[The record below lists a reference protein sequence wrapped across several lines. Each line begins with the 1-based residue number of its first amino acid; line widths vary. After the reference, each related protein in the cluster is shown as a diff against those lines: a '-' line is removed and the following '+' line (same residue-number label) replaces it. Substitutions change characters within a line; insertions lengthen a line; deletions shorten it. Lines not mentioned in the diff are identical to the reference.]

1 MGAKGK
7 FWILTMVV
15 AISGLSQG
23 VLLPLIAIILEEKGI
38 SAGINGFHATGIY
51 LGVLLISPFI
61 EAPLHK
67 YGYKPIIL
75 VGGGLVAVSILAFPI
90 WFNLYFWFILRLL
103 IGVGDHMLHF
113 SSQTWIGAMSDPSKR
128 GRNMAIY
135 GLFFSLGFAIGPQLV
150 NLAKINANLPFFL
163 SGILVLIAWGLVW
176 FVRNDFVAEKAV
188 IRKISFWGSLKRF
201 SDVFKLAWVS
211 MIPPFLYG
219 ILETGLNATFP
230 VVGLRDG
237 LDTMMIAMVISSFS
251 VGTIIFQVPIGIVSD
266 KFGRGKVL
274 PLLTGAGAVV
284 FMLTAFVKIPVL
296 YVVFFFVLGILLGSL
311 YSLGLS
317 YMTDLTP
324 LELLPAGNILV
335 GMCFSL
341 GSIIGP
347 SATGMMIGIFGN
359 QIFYFVVAGIL
370 VLGCLLLVFGARKD
384 ALEKKMGN

>member
-201 SDVFKLAWVS
+201 SDVFKLAWVA
-211 MIPPFLYG
+211 MIPTFLYG

>member
-1 MGAKGK
+1 M
-7 FWILTMVV
+7 
-15 AISGLSQG
+15 
-23 VLLPLIAIILEEKGI
+23 
-38 SAGINGFHATGIY
+38 
-51 LGVLLISPFI
+51 LISPFI

-150 NLAKINANLPFFL
+150 NLAEINANLPFFL

-176 FVRNDFVAEKAV
+176 FVRNDFVGEKAV

-201 SDVFKLAWVS
+201 SDVFKLAWVA

-251 VGTIIFQVPIGIVSD
+251 VGTIIFQVPIGIISD

-284 FMLTAFVKIPVL
+284 FVLTAFVKIPVL

-370 VLGCLLLVFGARKD
+370 VLGCLLLIFGARKD
-384 ALEKKMGN
+384 ALEKKMKN

>member
-23 VLLPLIAIILEEKGI
+23 VLLPLIAIILEERGI

-150 NLAKINANLPFFL
+150 NLAEINANLPFFL

-176 FVRNDFVAEKAV
+176 FVRNDFVGEKAV

-201 SDVFKLAWVS
+201 SDVFKLAWVA

-284 FMLTAFVKIPVL
+284 FVLTAFVKIPVL

-335 GMCFSL
+335 GMCFSF

-359 QIFYFVVAGIL
+359 QIFYFVV
-370 VLGCLLLVFGARKD
+370 
-384 ALEKKMGN
+384 

>member
-75 VGGGLVAVSILAFPI
+75 VGGGLVAIAILAFPI

-150 NLAKINANLPFFL
+150 NLAEINANLPFFL

-176 FVRNDFVAEKAV
+176 FVRNEFVGEKAV

-201 SDVFKLAWVS
+201 SAVFKLAWVA

-384 ALEKKMGN
+384 TLEKKIGN

>member
-23 VLLPLIAIILEEKGI
+23 VLLPLIAIILEEKGV

-75 VGGGLVAVSILAFPI
+75 VGGGLVAIAVFAFPI

-103 IGVGDHMLHF
+103 IGIGDHMLHF

-135 GLFFSLGFAIGPQLV
+135 GLFFSVGFAIGPQLV
-150 NLAKINANLPFFL
+150 NLAKVNANLPFFL
-163 SGILVLIAWGLVW
+163 SGILVLIAWSLVW
-176 FVRNDFVAEKAV
+176 FIRNDFVGEKAV
-188 IRKISFWGSLKRF
+188 IRKISFWGSIKRF
-201 SDVFKLAWVS
+201 SGVFKMAWVA

-237 LDTMMIAMVISSFS
+237 LDTMMIAMIISSFS
-251 VGTIIFQVPIGIVSD
+251 VGTIIFQVPIGIISD
-266 KFGRGKVL
+266 KFGRGKML

-284 FMLTAFVKIPVL
+284 FVLTAFVKIPIFFVI
-296 YVVFFFVLGILLGSL
+296 FFFILGILLGSL

-335 GMCFSL
+335 GMFFSL

-359 QIFYFVVAGIL
+359 KIFYFVVAGIL
-370 VLGCLLLVFGARKD
+370 LLGCLLLALGGRKE
-384 ALEKKMGN
+384 AH

>member
-201 SDVFKLAWVS
+201 SDVFKLAWVV

>member
-23 VLLPLIAIILEEKGI
+23 VLLPLIAIILEEKGV

-51 LGVLLISPFI
+51 LGVLLVSPFI

-75 VGGGLVAVSILAFPI
+75 VGGGLVAIAIFTFPI

-103 IGVGDHMLHF
+103 IGIGDHMLHF

-135 GLFFSLGFAIGPQLV
+135 GLFFSVGFAIGPQLV
-150 NLAKINANLPFFL
+150 NLAKVNANLPFFL
-163 SGILVLIAWGLVW
+163 SGILVLIAWSLVW
-176 FVRNDFVAEKAV
+176 FIRNDFVGEKAV
-188 IRKISFWGSLKRF
+188 IRKISFWGSIKRF
-201 SDVFKLAWVS
+201 SGVFKMAWVA

-237 LDTMMIAMVISSFS
+237 LDTMMIAMIISSFS
-251 VGTIIFQVPIGIVSD
+251 VGTIIFQVPIGIISD
-266 KFGRGKVL
+266 KFGRGKML

-284 FMLTAFVKIPVL
+284 FVLTAFVKIPIFFVI
-296 YVVFFFVLGILLGSL
+296 FFFILGILLGSL

-335 GMCFSL
+335 GMFFSL

-370 VLGCLLLVFGARKD
+370 LLGCLLLALGGRKE
-384 ALEKKMGN
+384 AH

>member
-1 MGAKGK
+1 MGSKSK

-23 VLLPLIAIILEEKGI
+23 VLLPLIAIILEEKGV

-75 VGGGLVAVSILAFPI
+75 VGGGLVAAAMLAFPI

-113 SSQTWIGAMSDPSKR
+113 SSQTWIGAMSNPSKR

-150 NLAKINANLPFFL
+150 NLAEINVNLPFFL
-163 SGILVLIAWGLVW
+163 SGLLVLIAWGLVW
-176 FVRNDFVAEKAV
+176 ILRNEFVGEKAV
-188 IRKISFWGSLKRF
+188 IRKISFWGSMKRF
-201 SDVFKLAWVS
+201 SEVFKLAWVA

-230 VVGLRDG
+230 VAGLRNG
-237 LDTMMIAMVISSFS
+237 LDTMIIAVIISSFS
-251 VGTIIFQVPIGIVSD
+251 VGTILFQVPIGIVSD
-266 KFGRGKVL
+266 KFGRGKIL
-274 PLLTGAGAVV
+274 PFLTGMGAIV
-284 FMLTAFVKIPVL
+284 FVLTAFVTVPVL
-296 YVVFFFVLGILLGSL
+296 YVIFFFVLGILLGSL

-370 VLGCLLLVFGARKD
+370 VIGCLLLAFG
-384 ALEKKMGN
+384 EKKMKSMKEIKI

>member
-1 MGAKGK
+1 MGSKSK

-23 VLLPLIAIILEEKGI
+23 VLLPLIAIILEEKGV

-75 VGGGLVAVSILAFPI
+75 VGGGLVAAAMLAFPI

-150 NLAKINANLPFFL
+150 NLAEVNVNLPFFL
-163 SGILVLIAWGLVW
+163 SGLLVLIAWGLVW
-176 FVRNDFVAEKAV
+176 ILKNEFVGEKAV
-188 IRKISFWGSLKRF
+188 IRKISFWGSMKRF
-201 SDVFKLAWVS
+201 SEVFKLAWVA

-230 VVGLRDG
+230 VVGLRNG
-237 LDTMMIAMVISSFS
+237 LDTMIIAVIISSFS
-251 VGTIIFQVPIGIVSD
+251 VGTILFQVPIGIVSD
-266 KFGRGKVL
+266 KFGRGKIL
-274 PLLTGAGAVV
+274 PFLTCMGAIV
-284 FMLTAFVKIPVL
+284 FVLTAFVTVPVL
-296 YVVFFFVLGILLGSL
+296 YVIFFFVLGILLGSL

-370 VLGCLLLVFGARKD
+370 VIGCLLLAFG
-384 ALEKKMGN
+384 EKKMKSMKEIKI

>member
-23 VLLPLIAIILEEKGI
+23 VLLPLIAIILEERGI

-150 NLAKINANLPFFL
+150 NLAEINANLPFFL

-176 FVRNDFVAEKAV
+176 FVRNDFVGEKAV

-201 SDVFKLAWVS
+201 LDVFKLAWVA

-251 VGTIIFQVPIGIVSD
+251 VGTIIFQVPIGIISD

-284 FMLTAFVKIPVL
+284 FVLTAFVKIPVL

-370 VLGCLLLVFGARKD
+370 VLGCLLLIFGARKD
-384 ALEKKMGN
+384 ALEKKMKN

>member
-201 SDVFKLAWVS
+201 LDVFKLAWVA

>member
-23 VLLPLIAIILEEKGI
+23 VLLPLIAIILEENGI

-75 VGGGLVAVSILAFPI
+75 VGGGLVAVAILAFPI

-113 SSQTWIGAMSDPSKR
+113 SSQTWIGAMSDPGKR

-150 NLAKINANLPFFL
+150 NLAEINVNLPFFL

-176 FVRNDFVAEKAV
+176 FVRNEFVGEKAV

-201 SDVFKLAWVS
+201 SDVFKLAWVA
-211 MIPPFLYG
+211 MIPPILYG

-237 LDTMMIAMVISSFS
+237 LDTLMIAMVISSFS

-284 FMLTAFVKIPVL
+284 FVLTAFVKIPVL

-347 SATGMMIGIFGN
+347 SATGIMIGIFGN
-359 QIFYFVVAGIL
+359 QIFYFAVAGIL

>member
-1 MGAKGK
+1 MSSKGK

-23 VLLPLIAIILEEKGI
+23 VLLPLIAIILEGKGV
-38 SAGINGFHATGIY
+38 SASINGFHATGIY

-75 VGGGLVAVSILAFPI
+75 VGGGLVAIAMLIFPV
-90 WFNLYFWFILRLL
+90 WFNLYFWFVLRLL

-128 GRNMAIY
+128 GRNMALY

-150 NLAKINANLPFFL
+150 NLAEINVNLPFFL
-163 SGILVLIAWGLVW
+163 SGVLVLIAWIFVW
-176 FVRNDFVAEKAV
+176 FLRNDFVGEKAD

-201 SDVFKLAWVS
+201 SDVFKLAWVA

-230 VVGLRDG
+230 IVGLRDG
-237 LDTMMIAMVISSFS
+237 LDTMMIAIVISSFS
-251 VGTIIFQVPIGIVSD
+251 VGTIIFQVPIGIISD
-266 KFGRGKVL
+266 KFGRGRML
-274 PLLTGAGAVV
+274 PLLTGTGAIV
-284 FMLTAFVKIPVL
+284 FVLTAFVKIPIMFVI
-296 YVVFFFVLGILLGSL
+296 FFFVLGILLGSL

-347 SATGMMIGIFGN
+347 SATGIMIGVFGN
-359 QIFYFVVAGIL
+359 QIFYFVVAGLLLI
-370 VLGCLLLVFGARKD
+370 GCLLLALGAHK
-384 ALEKKMGN
+384 ETIKKKIEI

>member
-1 MGAKGK
+1 MGSKSK

-23 VLLPLIAIILEEKGI
+23 VLLPLIAIILEEKGV

-75 VGGGLVAVSILAFPI
+75 VGGGLVAAAMLAFPI
-90 WFNLYFWFILRLL
+90 WFNLYFWFILRLF

-150 NLAKINANLPFFL
+150 NLAEINVNLPFFL
-163 SGILVLIAWGLVW
+163 SGLLVLIAWGLVW
-176 FVRNDFVAEKAV
+176 ILRNEFVGEKAV
-188 IRKISFWGSLKRF
+188 IRKISFWGSMKRF
-201 SDVFKLAWVS
+201 SEVFKLAWVA

-230 VVGLRDG
+230 VVGLRNG
-237 LDTMMIAMVISSFS
+237 LDTMIIAVIISSFS
-251 VGTIIFQVPIGIVSD
+251 VGTILFQVPIGIVSD
-266 KFGRGKVL
+266 KFGRGKIL
-274 PLLTGAGAVV
+274 PFLTGMGAIV
-284 FMLTAFVKIPVL
+284 FVLTAFVTVPVL
-296 YVVFFFVLGILLGSL
+296 YVIFFFVLGILLGSL

-347 SATGMMIGIFGN
+347 SATGMMIGVFGN

-370 VLGCLLLVFGARKD
+370 VIGCLLLAFG
-384 ALEKKMGN
+384 EKKMKSMKEIKI

>member
-23 VLLPLIAIILEEKGI
+23 VLLPLIAIILEERGI

-150 NLAKINANLPFFL
+150 NLAEINANLPFFL

-176 FVRNDFVAEKAV
+176 FVRNDFVGEKAV

-201 SDVFKLAWVS
+201 SDVFKLAWVA
-211 MIPPFLYG
+211 MIPPFFYG

-284 FMLTAFVKIPVL
+284 FVLTAFVKIPVL

-370 VLGCLLLVFGARKD
+370 VLGCLLLIFGARKD
-384 ALEKKMGN
+384 ALEKKMKN

>member
-176 FVRNDFVAEKAV
+176 FIRNDFVAEKAV

-201 SDVFKLAWVS
+201 SDVFILAWVA

-237 LDTMMIAMVISSFS
+237 LDTMMIVMVISSFS

>member
-23 VLLPLIAIILEEKGI
+23 VLLPLIAIILEEKGV

-75 VGGGLVAVSILAFPI
+75 VGGGLVAIAIFAFPI
-90 WFNLYFWFILRLL
+90 WFNLCFWFILRLL
-103 IGVGDHMLHF
+103 IGIGDHMLHF

-135 GLFFSLGFAIGPQLV
+135 GLFFSVGFAIGPQLV
-150 NLAKINANLPFFL
+150 NLAKVNANLPFFL
-163 SGILVLIAWGLVW
+163 SGILVLIAWSLVW
-176 FVRNDFVAEKAV
+176 FIRNDFVGEKAV
-188 IRKISFWGSLKRF
+188 IRKISFWGSIKRF
-201 SDVFKLAWVS
+201 SGVFKMAWVA

-237 LDTMMIAMVISSFS
+237 LDTMMIAMIISSFS
-251 VGTIIFQVPIGIVSD
+251 VGTIIFQVPIGIISD
-266 KFGRGKVL
+266 KFGRGKML

-284 FMLTAFVKIPVL
+284 FVLTAFVKIPIFFVI
-296 YVVFFFVLGILLGSL
+296 FFFILGILLGSL

-335 GMCFSL
+335 GMFFSL

-370 VLGCLLLVFGARKD
+370 LLGCLLLALGGRKE
-384 ALEKKMGN
+384 AH

>member
-1 MGAKGK
+1 MGSKSK

-23 VLLPLIAIILEEKGI
+23 VLLPLIAIILEEKGV

-75 VGGGLVAVSILAFPI
+75 VGGGLVAVAMLAFPI

-150 NLAKINANLPFFL
+150 NLAKINVNLPFLL
-163 SGILVLIAWGLVW
+163 SGLLVLIAWGLVW
-176 FVRNDFVAEKAV
+176 LLRNEFVGEKAV
-188 IRKISFWGSLKRF
+188 IRKISFWGSMKRF
-201 SDVFKLAWVS
+201 SEVFKLAWVA

-230 VVGLRDG
+230 VVGLRNG
-237 LDTMMIAMVISSFS
+237 LDTMLIAVIISSFS
-251 VGTIIFQVPIGIVSD
+251 VGTILFQVPIGIVSD
-266 KFGRGKVL
+266 KFGRGKIL
-274 PLLTGAGAVV
+274 PLLTGVGAVV
-284 FMLTAFVKIPVL
+284 FVLTAFVTMPVL
-296 YVVFFFVLGILLGSL
+296 YVIFFFVLGILLGSL

-370 VLGCLLLVFGARKD
+370 VIGCLLLAFG
-384 ALEKKMGN
+384 EKKMKSMKKIKI

>member
-23 VLLPLIAIILEEKGI
+23 VLLPLIAIILEERGI

-150 NLAKINANLPFFL
+150 NLAEINANLPFFL

-176 FVRNDFVAEKAV
+176 FVRNDFVGEKAV

-201 SDVFKLAWVS
+201 SDVFKLAWVA
-211 MIPPFLYG
+211 MISPFLYG

-284 FMLTAFVKIPVL
+284 FVLTAFVKIPVL

-370 VLGCLLLVFGARKD
+370 VLGCLLLIFGARKD
-384 ALEKKMGN
+384 ALEKKMKN

>member
-23 VLLPLIAIILEEKGI
+23 VLLPLIAIILEEKGV

-51 LGVLLISPFI
+51 LGVLLVSPFI

-75 VGGGLVAVSILAFPI
+75 VGGGLVAIAIFTFPI

-103 IGVGDHMLHF
+103 IGIGDHMLHF

-135 GLFFSLGFAIGPQLV
+135 GLFFSVGFAIGPQLV
-150 NLAKINANLPFFL
+150 NLAKVNANLPFFL
-163 SGILVLIAWGLVW
+163 SGILVLIAWSLVW
-176 FVRNDFVAEKAV
+176 FIRNDFVGEKSV
-188 IRKISFWGSLKRF
+188 IRKISFWGSIKRF
-201 SDVFKLAWVS
+201 SGVFKMAWVA

-237 LDTMMIAMVISSFS
+237 LDTMMIAMIISSFS
-251 VGTIIFQVPIGIVSD
+251 VGTIIFQVPIGIISD
-266 KFGRGKVL
+266 KFGRGKML

-284 FMLTAFVKIPVL
+284 FVLTAFVKIPIFFVI
-296 YVVFFFVLGILLGSL
+296 FFFILGILLGSL

-335 GMCFSL
+335 GMFFSL

-370 VLGCLLLVFGARKD
+370 LLGCLLLALGGRKE
-384 ALEKKMGN
+384 AH

>member
-1 MGAKGK
+1 MGSKSK

-23 VLLPLIAIILEEKGI
+23 VLLPLIAIILEEKGV

-75 VGGGLVAVSILAFPI
+75 VGGGLVAAAMLAFPI
-90 WFNLYFWFILRLL
+90 WFNLYFWFILRLF

-150 NLAKINANLPFFL
+150 NLAEINVNLPFFL
-163 SGILVLIAWGLVW
+163 SGLLVLIAWGLVW
-176 FVRNDFVAEKAV
+176 ILRNEFVGEKAV
-188 IRKISFWGSLKRF
+188 IRKISFWGSMKRF
-201 SDVFKLAWVS
+201 SEVFKLAWVA

-230 VVGLRDG
+230 VVGLRNG
-237 LDTMMIAMVISSFS
+237 LDTMIIAVIISSFS
-251 VGTIIFQVPIGIVSD
+251 VGTILFQVPIGIVSD
-266 KFGRGKVL
+266 KFGRGKIL
-274 PLLTGAGAVV
+274 PFLTGMGAIV
-284 FMLTAFVKIPVL
+284 FVLTAFVTVPVL
-296 YVVFFFVLGILLGSL
+296 YVIFFFVLGVLLGSL

-370 VLGCLLLVFGARKD
+370 VIGCLLLAFG
-384 ALEKKMGN
+384 EKKMKSMKEIKI

>member
-23 VLLPLIAIILEEKGI
+23 VLLPLIAIILEERGI

-150 NLAKINANLPFFL
+150 NLAEINANLPFFL

-176 FVRNDFVAEKAV
+176 FVRNDFVGEKAV

-201 SDVFKLAWVS
+201 SDVFKLAWVA
-211 MIPPFLYG
+211 MIPSFLYG

-251 VGTIIFQVPIGIVSD
+251 VGTIIFQVPIGIISD

-284 FMLTAFVKIPVL
+284 FVLTAFVKIPVL

-370 VLGCLLLVFGARKD
+370 VLGCLLLIFGARKD
-384 ALEKKMGN
+384 ALEKKMKN